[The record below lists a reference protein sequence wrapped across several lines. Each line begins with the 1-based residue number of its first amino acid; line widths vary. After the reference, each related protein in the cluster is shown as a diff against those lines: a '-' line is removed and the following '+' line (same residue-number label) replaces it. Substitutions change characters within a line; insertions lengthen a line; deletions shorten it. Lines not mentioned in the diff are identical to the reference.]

1 MGSAILAWAIYL
13 AWVIWRNVSDDAT
26 PMPTAARRGT
36 ALSATAA
43 LVIAESVLYIFVAA
57 PMWRGRVTAPPI
69 TPRTIVVRVV
79 AQQYQW
85 AFHYPGADGAFG
97 EARADRVTLENPAG
111 LDRTSDHAADD
122 IVSAELHVPVGRPV
136 VAQITSKDVIH
147 SFGVTALQIKQD
159 AVPGTVATIWF
170 TPKMLGRF
178 DITCSQLCGPQ
189 HDRMRG
195 VVVVDSDADYARF
208 LAAGGAR

>member
-1 MGSAILAWAIYL
+1 MLFRS
-13 AWVIWRNVSDDAT
+13 
-26 PMPTAARRGT
+26 
-36 ALSATAA
+36 
-43 LVIAESVLYIFVAA
+43 
-57 PMWRGRVTAPPI
+57 
-69 TPRTIVVRVV
+69 
-79 AQQYQW
+79 
-85 AFHYPGADGAFG
+85 FHYPGADGAFG
-97 EARADRVTLENPAG
+97 EARADRVTPENPAG